1 MLVFQAAP
9 ELFIIPSKTITQDS
23 KIPPQPVD
31 DKQTTLQEMGD
42 KSPLLLTEETE
53 KERTRQEK
61 KENTGDKS
69 PLLVTEET
77 EKERA
82 RREKKEKKR
91 KKKEKRESKRKE
103 RAERKEKEEQA
114 GFALE
119 KVSAKHEEKL
129 NNINSPEHSPS
140 KAEPKV
146 KFTFEDIVSKAQTTR
161 ESVDVLRK
169 SSLQKPFIPLQRTE
183 TLDSME
189 EESMRSFPPAITPS
203 KHSWSPR
210 TSMGPKG
217 LNLELDSSEEENAP
231 IRSPSYRSSSKDPGS
246 DSSASDHKRRP
257 KLRRQL
263 SQKRQKRRQVY
274 SESD

>member
-1 MLVFQAAP
+1 MFQAAP

-31 DKQTTLQEMGD
+31 DKQTTLQETDD
-42 KSPLLLTEETE
+42 KGPLLLTQETE

-103 RAERKEKEEQA
+103 RAERKEEQA

-119 KVSAKHEEKL
+119 KVSAKDEEKL

-169 SSLQKPFIPLQRTE
+169 SSLQKPFIPLQRSE

-189 EESMRSFPPAITPS
+189 EESMRSFPPAVTPS

-210 TSMGPKG
+210 AYMGPKG

-263 SQKRQKRRQVY
+263 SQKRQKRKQVY